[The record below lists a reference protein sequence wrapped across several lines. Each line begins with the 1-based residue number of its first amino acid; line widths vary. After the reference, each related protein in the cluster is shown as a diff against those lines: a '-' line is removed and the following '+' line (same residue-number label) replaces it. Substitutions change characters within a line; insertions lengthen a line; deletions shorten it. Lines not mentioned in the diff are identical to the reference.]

1 MPASHHGDAGGTVF
15 KRSGLLRI
23 VTLLV
28 LATPWPGVISIAQ
41 AEASAHVIATQPGA
55 DAELGRQE
63 TFWVRIGYTSDE
75 PISLWAR
82 PYRNGEA
89 VGHAMSNTSL
99 TYQGSGEALG
109 WFALTQPGAV
119 DEVRVTAG
127 GGKPYREWVVSHYP
141 VQLRWTAAAAS
152 QAPQAQW
159 VTDMLAAEKARYAE
173 YARKRASEPVS
184 STELGLFNGFMIAI
198 LALLVAGVA
207 VPFWSV
213 WKWRGGWR
221 IAAAVPAALIAFV
234 VLRIAID
241 TAHDPSSHN
250 LWPFEIL
257 ELGSAALAIIGVLK
271 LARRFLKVTA

>member
-1 MPASHHGDAGGTVF
+1 MF
-15 KRSGLLRI
+15 KRSELLRI
-23 VTLLV
+23 LALLA
-28 LATPWPGVISIAQ
+28 LAMPWPAAICTARAQ
-41 AEASAHVIATQPGA
+41 TSAHVIATQPEA
-55 DAELGRQE
+55 NAELGRQE

-75 PISLWAR
+75 PVSLWAR

-89 VGHAMSNTSL
+89 VGHAISNASL

-109 WFALTQPGAV
+109 WFALTQPGTV

-127 GGKPYREWVVSHYP
+127 GGKPYREWVVAQYP
-141 VQLRWTAAAAS
+141 VQLSWTAAGAS
-152 QAPQAQW
+152 EAPRAQW
-159 VTDMLAAEKARYAE
+159 VTDMLAAEKVRNAENARE
-173 YARKRASEPVS
+173 RANEPVS
-184 STELGLFNGFMIAI
+184 ATEVGLFSGFMIVI

-221 IAAAVPAALIAFV
+221 IAAAVPAALIVFV
-234 VLRIAID
+234 LLRIAID
-241 TAHDPSSHN
+241 TSHDPTSHN

-257 ELGSAALAIIGVLK
+257 EFGGAALAIVGALK